1 MTNTPMN
8 ALEIFGR
15 DTFPVHRDELDDA
28 LKMPVDERLRWYLGS
43 SIECLVK
50 PDEADEMLIDERW
63 WPWLAEVPEVVHGA
77 IHEAARTRSA
87 VFFTVTVAPPDVDG
101 KQP

>member
-15 DTFPVHRDELDDA
+15 DIFPVHRDELKDM
-28 LKMPVDERLRWYLGS
+28 LRMSLVRRLRYYFGS

-63 WPWLAEVPEVVHGA
+63 WPWLAAVPEVVHGA

-87 VFFTVTVAPPDVDG
+87 VFFIVTVAPPAAAG
-101 KQP
+101 RKP